1 MTTRRSTHVATLLP
15 RAAILLAGASTAMAQ
30 VQWRQ
35 PEGRIRLTGRTG
47 AAMAYDAAR
56 TRAVLFGGLDGSGRH
71 DETWEWD
78 GSSWLERDVATRPP
92 VRSHHAMAWD
102 ATRMRTVMF
111 GGQTIDASGAVV
123 FLGDLWEYDGT
134 SWSQRSFGAGP
145 SLRSG
150 AAMAFDL
157 GRSRA
162 VLFGGYSNIN
172 VVAADPHWEWDGAQ
186 WTQGPAGPTPRAHSA
201 MAFDAARNRTVL
213 FGGIG
218 QCVAFTCPTGADTWE
233 FDGTSWQS
241 RPIFGPASRHS
252 AAMAFDAQRNRIV
265 LMGGQGGCQPACITT
280 YDDAW
285 DYDGAQWTQRASMPA
300 RIHSAAMA
308 FDLANARCVAY
319 GGVAAIP
326 FSSSSNNDA
335 TLTFDG
341 TQWTIPSPGVGTP
354 AHMSDAIAFDE
365 ARSQMV
371 WFGRTNALNPGT
383 PGTFVF
389 TGAAWQRM
397 ALAQEPQSRTNH
409 AMAYDRARSRVV
421 LFGGTASNGT
431 FLRDTWEW
439 DGAGWNAITPTNSPP
454 SQYGHALTFDSVR
467 NVTVL
472 YPGAFAQDLLHE
484 YDGVTWTP
492 RTPAIKPPNR
502 LYPGFAFDESR
513 GVAVLFGGIQ
523 QLTKNDCWEWDG
535 TAWTQRTFGSAAMPE
550 PRSYS
555 RLGYDAARSRIV
567 LFGGQRQ
574 DFSAISDTW
583 EYDGAAWTQRNAG
596 AVPRRALHGMAFDR
610 AKNRMMIV
618 GGYGG
623 IGSNGNLQDTWEL
636 VAACDRFGPGEL
648 GSGGLPLGCSA
659 EPRVGASFCVQFQNP
674 SPNAAGLDFLLLTPG
689 SCSRTPAIVSP
700 PVGCAPSWLYG
711 LPTDVL
717 VAFGGSPS
725 FCFTVPNSPVF
736 LGAAICFQG
745 SSFEQPGCFH
755 ATDAVQVVVQ

>member
-1 MTTRRSTHVATLLP
+1 MSSGSIATIRNWLP
-15 RAAILLAGASTAMAQ
+15 RAGVLIACAGAANAQ
-30 VQWRQ
+30 IQWRE

-47 AAMAYDAAR
+47 SAMAYDASRA
-56 TRAVLFGGLDGSGRH
+56 RAVLFGGVDGSGRR

-78 GSSWLERDVATRPP
+78 GAQWHERALATNPP
-92 VRSHHAMAWD
+92 ARSHHAMTWD
-102 ATRMRTVMF
+102 ATRLRAVLF
-111 GGQTIDASGAVV
+111 GGQTNDASGSVV
-123 FLGDLWEYDGT
+123 LLGDLWEYDGT
-134 SWSQRSFGAGP
+134 NWSQRTFAAGP
-145 SLRSG
+145 LGRVG
-150 AAMAFDL
+150 AAMSFDL
-157 GRSRA
+157 ARSRA
-162 VLFGGYSNIN
+162 ILFGGNAGAN
-172 VVAADPHWEWDGAQ
+172 VVATDPHWEWDGAQ
-186 WTQGPAGPTPRAHSA
+186 WMQGPAGPAPRAQPA

-213 FGGIG
+213 FGGMG
-218 QCVAFTCPTGADTWE
+218 QCFAFSCPTGADTWE
-233 FDGTSWQS
+233 FDGTSWQQ
-241 RPIFGPASRHS
+241 RALLGPPARHA
-252 AAMAFDAQRNRIV
+252 AAMAFDAARNRIV
-265 LMGGQGGCQPACITT
+265 LVGGQGGCQPACGIT

-285 DYDGAQWTQRASMPA
+285 DYDGAQWTQRVSLP
-300 RIHSAAMA
+300 IYLHSAAMA
-308 FDLANARCVAY
+308 FDLASARCVVS
-319 GGVAAIP
+319 GGTTVIP
-326 FSSSSNNDA
+326 NSQSSHNDA
-335 TLTFDG
+335 TLAFDG
-341 TQWTIPSPGVGTP
+341 TQWSTPSPGAGTP
-354 AHMSDAIAFDE
+354 ARMSDAIAFDE
-365 ARSQMV
+365 ARREMV
-371 WFGRTNALNPGT
+371 WFGATDVRNPAT
-383 PGTFVF
+383 PGTFRF
-389 TGAAWQRM
+389 SGSAWQRL
-397 ALAQEPQSRTNH
+397 ALTQEPPARTTH
-409 AMAYDRARSRVV
+409 AMTYDRARSRVV

-439 DGAGWNAITPTNSPP
+439 DGATWNAITPANSPA
-454 SQYGHALTFDSVR
+454 SQYGHAMAFDSVR

-523 QLTKNDCWEWDG
+523 QFVKNDCWEWDG
-535 TAWTQRTFGSAAMPE
+535 TAWTQRTFGIAPMPE

-583 EYDGAAWTQRNAG
+583 DYDGAEWIQRNAG

-623 IGSNGNLQDTWEL
+623 IGSFGNLQDTWEL
-636 VAACDRFGPGEL
+636 VAACDRAGPGEL
-648 GSGGLPLGCSA
+648 GNGGLPLSCSA

-689 SCSRTPAIVSP
+689 SCTRTPAIVSP

-736 LGAAICFQG
+736 LFAAICFQG